1 MRWPFCFPSSL
12 GFLLVVLGCGD
23 SADATGGS
31 AGSAGNGNSSSS
43 GAAPSTGGTPLGG
56 GGATAGGGTGPGAGG
71 EGGVDPWAGPVQSL
85 AELDLGTLPIE
96 DTVKFPIPDRALG
109 ITTLSESGKS
119 GLIGIGRLRPPAISD
134 PVIFNFEIP
143 GTGLQTFVG
152 ERIVVGGSPLSDLTD
167 AWPVEEGTWVLDL
180 ASDQTPTSARTRVF
194 VRRTEDGAFH
204 GGQFDVHVFIA
215 PGVANEGY
223 VNTVLSTLSQSYYG
237 PKLGITLG
245 AVTFHSLS
253 NSFVSI
259 ADQAEY
265 RSLLASSAGVGSAP
279 AINLFVVGD
288 FGGEIDNALGVAGG
302 IPGSPMV
309 HGTTMSGVAYTPTG
323 DTNYDASILAHE
335 IGHLGGLFHT
345 TESAVEAQ
353 DPFADTPSCANIQN
367 PQSCPDISN
376 VMFPIAYGAE
386 NFSPLQVRT
395 LQGSALYRG
404 VLQEGGAVAPPLL
417 PALGPVPSETPL
429 PIATLAA
436 PGPWPQ
442 VDSSKTWLL
451 AAHWCAHSGDVAAQL
466 WQSTFS
472 QREVELLEL
481 ASSHENDLVR
491 ARALRMLARFA
502 TSSEVLEQ
510 AEDIARSTLQSPSS
524 GARRFSTIAA
534 ARLLTAQGEDPG
546 TYLPK
551 SGAADAVLEAVLKP

>member
-1 MRWPFCFPSSL
+1 M
-12 GFLLVVLGCGD
+12 
-23 SADATGGS
+23 
-31 AGSAGNGNSSSS
+31 
-43 GAAPSTGGTPLGG
+43 
-56 GGATAGGGTGPGAGG
+56 
-71 EGGVDPWAGPVQSL
+71 QSL
-85 AELDLGTLPIE
+85 AELDLGTIPIE

-119 GLIGIGRLRPPAISD
+119 GLIGIGRLRPPAISN

-152 ERIVVGGSPLSDLTD
+152 ERIVVGGSPLSELAD
-167 AWPVEEGTWVLDL
+167 AWPVEEGNWVLDL
-180 ASDQTPTSARTRVF
+180 ASDEIPTSARTRVF

-215 PGVANEGY
+215 PGVADQGY
-223 VNTVLSTLSQSYYG
+223 VSTVLSTLSQSYYG
-237 PKLGITLG
+237 PELGITLG
-245 AVTFHSLS
+245 NVTFNNLP
-253 NSFVSI
+253 NSFVTI

-323 DTNYDASILAHE
+323 DTGYDASILAHE

-345 TESAVEAQ
+345 TESQVAAQ
-353 DPFADTPSCANIQN
+353 DPFSDTPACANIQN
-367 PQSCPDISN
+367 PQSCADISN
-376 VMFPIAYGAE
+376 VMFPIAYGAGD
-386 NFSPLQVRT
+386 FSPLQVRT

-404 VLQEGGAVAPPLL
+404 VLQEGGAVAPPLFPVLGPQPSEAPL
-417 PALGPVPSETPL
+417 PAT
-429 PIATLAA
+429 TLAS

-442 VDSSKTWLL
+442 VDSSETWLL

-466 WQSTFS
+466 WQSTFA
-472 QREVELLEL
+472 QRESELLAL

-491 ARALRMLARFA
+491 ARALRLLARFA

-510 AEDIARSTLQSPSS
+510 AEDIARNALQSPNS
-524 GARRFSTIAA
+524 GQRRFSTIAA
-534 ARLLTAQGEDPG
+534 ARLLTVQGEDAR
-546 TYLPK
+546 TYLPPT
-551 SGAADAVLEAVLKP
+551 GADVVVQAVLDQASN